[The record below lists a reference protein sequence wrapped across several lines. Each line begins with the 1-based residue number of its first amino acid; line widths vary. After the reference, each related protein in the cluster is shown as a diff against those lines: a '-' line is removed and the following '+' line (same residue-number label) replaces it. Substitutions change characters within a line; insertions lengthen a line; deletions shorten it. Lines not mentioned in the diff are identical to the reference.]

1 MRRVPELDAVRG
13 LAALA
18 IVVYHFALSWF
29 PVGWAAVDLFFV
41 LSGYLITAIILEH
54 QESPRF
60 LGRFYLRRGLR
71 IWPIYYL
78 SLLLLLVLGPFLPR
92 PTDWGRL
99 AAYLTYTQNVE
110 RYWSATPREFS
121 WYFNHTWTL
130 AIEEQFYL
138 FWPVLVLLAG
148 RRRVAPLAL
157 AVLSASVVARG
168 CGVHWW
174 TLLGR
179 SDGLALGALLATSL
193 RDRERLET
201 WLAEYRRGIGL
212 VAAVAAGYLA
222 VVASRGGLPGHGT
235 PLWPATTVLAINGL
249 FLGVV
254 GLVVLNSGKAALGWL
269 RRPRLVYLGRISYG
283 LYLYHMIV
291 LRIKLDLCR
300 TWRISHNFWIDAAT
314 IAASFAL
321 AALSWHFV
329 EQPILALKDRFDY
342 GESSPIGA
350 PEPSLNTRCDP
361 GHPRP
366 EPSTR
371 PLSSRLLSKNEA

>member
-1 MRRVPELDAVRG
+1 MRRVPELDALRG

-29 PVGWAAVDLFFV
+29 PIGWAAVDLFFV
-41 LSGYLITAIILEH
+41 LSGYLITSIILEH

-78 SLLLLLVLGPFLPR
+78 SLLVLLVLGPYLPR

-110 RYWSATPREFS
+110 RCWSATAREFS

-138 FWPVLVLLAG
+138 FWPALVRLAG
-148 RRRVAPLAL
+148 RRRVAILAL
-157 AVLSASVVARG
+157 AMLSASVVARG

-179 SDGLALGALLATSL
+179 SDGLALGALLATGL
-193 RDRERLET
+193 RDRARLEW
-201 WLAEYRRGIGL
+201 WLAGHRRGLGFL
-212 VAAVAAGYLA
+212 AVVAAGYLG
-222 VVASRGGLPGHGT
+222 VVAARGGLPGHGM

-249 FLGVV
+249 FVGAV
-254 GLVVLNSGKAALGWL
+254 GLVVLNTGRPALGWL
-269 RRPRLVYLGRISYG
+269 RRRRLVYLGRISYG

-291 LRIKLDLCR
+291 LRIKLDLHR
-300 TWRISHNFWIDAAT
+300 TQD
-314 IAASFAL
+314 
-321 AALSWHFV
+321 
-329 EQPILALKDRFDY
+329 
-342 GESSPIGA
+342 
-350 PEPSLNTRCDP
+350 
-361 GHPRP
+361 
-366 EPSTR
+366 R
-371 PLSSRLLSKNEA
+371 PLQDRHGDDCHDFSSSAFVSNT

>member
-1 MRRVPELDAVRG
+1 MRRVPELDALRG

-29 PVGWAAVDLFFV
+29 PIGWAAVDLFFV

-78 SLLLLLVLGPFLPR
+78 SLLVLLVLGPYLPR
-92 PTDWGRL
+92 PTDGGRL

-110 RYWSATPREFS
+110 RYWSSTPREFS

-148 RRRVAPLAL
+148 RRRVAHLAL
-157 AVLSASVVARG
+157 VLLSASVVARG

-179 SDGLALGALLATSL
+179 SDGLALGALLAACL
-193 RDRERLET
+193 RDRARLES
-201 WLAEYRRGIGL
+201 WLAGHRRELGL
-212 VAAVAAGYLA
+212 LAAVAAGYL
-222 VVASRGGLPGHGT
+222 VIVASRGGLPGHGM
-235 PLWPATTVLAINGL
+235 PLWPASTVLAINGL
-249 FLGVV
+249 FVGAV
-254 GLVVLNSGKAALGWL
+254 GLVVLNTGRPSLGWL
-269 RRPRLVYLGRISYG
+269 RRPRLVYLGKISYG

-300 TWRISHNFWIDAAT
+300 AWGIGHNFWIDAGM

-321 AALSWHFV
+321 AVLSWHFV
-329 EQPILALKDRFDY
+329 EQPILALKDRFGY
-342 GESSPIGA
+342 GESKPIRTPR
-350 PEPSLNTRCDP
+350 PELKARLDP

-366 EPSTR
+366 EPSAR
-371 PLSSRLLSKNEA
+371 PLSSRPLSKNEA